1 MALDFGQLL
10 LIIFII
16 VAVFIPHYAMNG
28 GTMIAPT
35 QRMQRVQYIPFPYEK
50 KESDKLGLHA
60 KKIEY

>member
-10 LIIFII
+10 LTIFII

-35 QRMQRVQYIPFPYEK
+35 QRMQRVRYMPFPYEK
-50 KESDKLGLHA
+50 KASDKL
-60 KKIEY
+60 

>member
-28 GTMIAPT
+28 GTMIAPN
-35 QRMQRVQYIPFPYEK
+35 QRMQRVRYMPFPYEK
-50 KESDKLGLHA
+50 KASDKL
-60 KKIEY
+60 